1 MADDKILSKTP
12 LHNLHVANGGRM
24 VSFAGYSLPV
34 QYQGGIVKEHLHTR
48 KAAGLFDVSHMGQ
61 LEVSG
66 ENRAAAL
73 ERLVP
78 ADVRGLA
85 QGQVCYS
92 QFTNLNGGILDD
104 LLISNNGDRL
114 GLVVNAACKDSDIKY
129 LEKHLPE
136 GCDLH
141 YRQKKALL
149 ALQGPKTVQVL
160 KRHCDI
166 DFGQFGFMTCRAA
179 FLFGVEVILSRTGY
193 TGEDGFEISVDG
205 EKAERIAECLLVE
218 KEVQLAG
225 LGARDSLRLEAGL
238 CLYGQ
243 DLDEST
249 TPVEAKLEWSIGARR
264 RNVGDFIGADVV
276 LEQLASGA
284 KCKRVGLA
292 PEGRA
297 ILRGGTQLRDSAG
310 IDVGKITS
318 GGFSPTL
325 GSPMAMGYVASACAE
340 IGTKL
345 FAELRGKTI
354 SATVVPMPMVQTQY
368 FRIKKMKTSG
378 D

>member
-1 MADDKILSKTP
+1 MAEDKILSKTP
-12 LHNLHVANGGRM
+12 LHKLHVAHGGRM

-48 KAAGLFDVSHMGQ
+48 NAAGLFDVSHMGQ

-66 ENRAAAL
+66 ENRAAAI

-78 ADVRGLA
+78 ADVAGLA
-85 QGQVCYS
+85 KGQVCYS
-92 QFTNLNGGILDD
+92 QFTNGKGGILDD

-114 GLVVNAACKDSDIKY
+114 GLVVNAACKDADIKH
-129 LEKHLPE
+129 LKEHLPE
-136 GCDLH
+136 SCGLH
-141 YRQKKALL
+141 YLQKRALL

-166 DFGQFGFMTCRAA
+166 DFDQFGFMTRRHAV
-179 FLFGVEVILSRTGY
+179 LFGVEVVLSRSGY

-205 EKAERIAECLLVE
+205 EKAERLAECLLGE

-225 LGARDSLRLEAGL
+225 LGARDTLRLEAGL

-249 TPVEAKLEWSIGARR
+249 TPVEANLEWSVGARR
-264 RNVGDFIGADVV
+264 RNSGDFIGADVV
-276 LEQLASGA
+276 LEQLASGTTR
-284 KCKRVGLA
+284 KRVGLA

-297 ILRGGTQLRDSAG
+297 PLRGGTQLRDSAG
-310 IDVGKITS
+310 VDVGKITS

-325 GSPMAMGYVASACAE
+325 GSPVAMGYVASTCAA
-340 IGTKL
+340 IGTKF

-368 FRIKKMKTSG
+368 YRIKN
-378 D
+378 